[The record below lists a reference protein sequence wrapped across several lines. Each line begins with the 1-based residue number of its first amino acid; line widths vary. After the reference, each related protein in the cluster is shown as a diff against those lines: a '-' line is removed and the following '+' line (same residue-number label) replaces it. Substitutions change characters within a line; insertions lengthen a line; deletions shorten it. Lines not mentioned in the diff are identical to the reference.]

1 MNLLK
6 KEKMFDYMKN
16 LNELES
22 SVSESLEASRSTIR
36 QWQRETREL
45 VRRLGDLRLVNA

>member
-1 MNLLK
+1 MARVDELLAK
-6 KEKMFDYMKN
+6 LKSN

-22 SVSESLEASRSTIR
+22 SVSESLEASRSTVR